1 MKAILICLVC
11 CLMLPLSG
19 RMAAAAPADPE
30 ATAAYQILG
39 YAGAQSVPQGGSITL
54 HVSTA
59 APTYELVVNRWGAN
73 GLEQKHRISGLT
85 GVWYGDCAPSSHL
98 GCAWPVAHTLSIPA
112 DWRSGLYAVRL
123 LTPGEDENRL
133 NGSWIF
139 FVVRSARP
147 GSTSPVLYMLNEA
160 TWQAYNYLN
169 GLSYYPDTTLNPPR
183 GRANYLSFDRPYG
196 GTDGRPTCSL
206 LWTCQP
212 FRNLPLIQ
220 WLEQNGYTVEYASNY
235 DIHAI
240 PDLLSHYRMFMD
252 DGHDEY
258 WSWPMRDQVEG
269 FIARGGNAMFFSSNT
284 SYWQVR
290 YEDNGRTMVGFKNEV
305 ARDPV
310 MTDGDPSNDYLATT
324 NFCAAPVNRC
334 ETRMLGVTY
343 FNGGLKTQNGMTAYY
358 PSHWIWAGTNIK
370 NGQYFGATETYGN
383 LTGIA
388 AHELDGAKYN
398 LSTTA
403 PKITQ
408 AAIAQGTPATFQILG
423 TMTGSYGT
431 GTMGIYTNAAG
442 ATVWSSGTWDWAV
455 VGLSAPN
462 PIVDKV
468 TRNLL
473 NRLAFG
479 APWPETSTLT
489 QPLGAGW
496 NLVSMPYT
504 PADDSVPAVFSG
516 IAGQYD
522 LIEAYDGCQP
532 ADPWRIYDP
541 AAPSFVNTLTQVNTS
556 MGLWVHTT
564 AAPTLALTGKPLTA
578 DVTLNLCAGWNL
590 IGYPSRQRARCRDGA
605 GSDQRQV
612 RPGGRV
618 QWHESERS
626 MADL

>member
-1 MKAILICLVC
+1 
-11 CLMLPLSG
+11 
-19 RMAAAAPADPE
+19 
-30 ATAAYQILG
+30 
-39 YAGAQSVPQGGSITL
+39 
-54 HVSTA
+54 
-59 APTYELVVNRWGAN
+59 
-73 GLEQKHRISGLT
+73 
-85 GVWYGDCAPSSHL
+85 
-98 GCAWPVAHTLSIPA
+98 
-112 DWRSGLYAVRL
+112 
-123 LTPGEDENRL
+123 
-133 NGSWIF
+133 
-139 FVVRSARP
+139 
-147 GSTSPVLYMLNEA
+147 
-160 TWQAYNYLN
+160 
-169 GLSYYPDTTLNPPR
+169 
-183 GRANYLSFDRPYG
+183 
-196 GTDGRPTCSL
+196 
-206 LWTCQP
+206 
-212 FRNLPLIQ
+212 
-220 WLEQNGYTVEYASNY
+220 
-235 DIHAI
+235 
-240 PDLLSHYRMFMD
+240 
-252 DGHDEY
+252 
-258 WSWPMRDQVEG
+258 MRDQVEG
-269 FIARGGNAMFFSSNT
+269 FIAHGGNAMFFSSNT

-290 YEDNGRTMVGFKNEV
+290 YEANGRTMVGFKNEV

-398 LSTTA
+398 LSATA

-423 TMTGSYGT
+423 TMPGSYGT

-578 DVTLNLCAGWNL
+578 DVTLSLCAGWNL
-590 IGYPSRQRARCRDGA
+590 IGYPSATARDVAAVLAPISGKYDLVEGYDGA
-605 GSDQRQV
+605 RPNQQWQIYDPTVPPEVNTLTQFKPGMGYWIHMTAAGSAYSATLAITFRE
-612 RPGGRV
+612 
-618 QWHESERS
+618 HEMEASS
-626 MADL
+626 HAPHVLSSCDLATILLGVIAPTTLFAGAPQPDLRKVL